1 MNDYFNN
8 YVPRQ
13 RFKLTF
19 VVSVPTVKFAV
30 PQPVI
35 LNVNPPLISQVPVHV
50 PLVAHVHVPPDQ
62 VTALGEI

>member
-1 MNDYFNN
+1 MSSIYE
-8 YVPRQ
+8 PRQ
-13 RFKLTF
+13 RFKLTL

-35 LNVNPPLISQVPVHV
+35 LNVNAPLFSQVPVHV
-50 PLVAHVHVPPDQ
+50 PLVAQVQVPPDH